1 MTSATAGPD
10 VRHGEYLGSTL
21 ATSAGPLPTT
31 KETPDL
37 ELRRYL
43 ALLRRRWLLILLTV
57 VVALAVGWSITPR
70 GETYTARSTL
80 YIGSRTLES
89 DQNDLSGDRALAL
102 DRLVVTFSVM
112 IDSEPIAARAI
123 DLTGEEVSAENLVG
137 KTTTE
142 PEPATQLLYIDV
154 VDADPA
160 RAQALA
166 NGLADAFV
174 EQIRDFEPGTAT
186 GGEGDVPVLPAYI
199 FQRAR
204 LPTVPESSGLI
215 KNLVL
220 AVVLGAGLAVAVVL
234 LLDYLDISIRTPDDA
249 ERLIELPVLGVI
261 PSLGTDMPAG
271 AGGGRGR

>member
-1 MTSATAGPD
+1 
-10 VRHGEYLGSTL
+10 
-21 ATSAGPLPTT
+21 
-31 KETPDL
+31 L

-43 ALLRRRWLLILLTV
+43 ALLRRRWILILLTV
-57 VVALAVGWSITPR
+57 VVALVVGWSITPR
-70 GETYTARSTL
+70 TDTYTARSKL
-80 YIGSRTLES
+80 YIGSRTIES

-123 DLTGEEVSAENLVG
+123 DLTGEEVSAENLVN
-137 KTTTE
+137 KTTTQ

-174 EQIRDFEPGTAT
+174 EQVQDFEPGTAT

-199 FQRAR
+199 FERAR
-204 LPTVPESSGLI
+204 LPTVPESNGLM
-215 KNLVL
+215 KNLLL
-220 AVVLGAGLAVAVVL
+220 ASLLGAGLAVAVVL

-261 PSLGTDMPAG
+261 PTLDIPPGP
-271 AGGGRGR
+271 GGGRGR

>member
-1 MTSATAGPD
+1 
-10 VRHGEYLGSTL
+10 
-21 ATSAGPLPTT
+21 
-31 KETPDL
+31 L

-43 ALLRRRWLLILLTV
+43 ALLRRRWLLIVLTV
-57 VVALAVGWSITPR
+57 IVALAVGYQVTPR
-70 GETYTARSTL
+70 ADRYTARSTL
-80 YIGSRTLES
+80 YIGSRTI
-89 DQNDLSGDRALAL
+89 DTKQADLSGDRALAL

-112 IDSEPIAARAI
+112 IDSQPTAARAI
-123 DLTGEEVSAENLVG
+123 DRTGVDTSPERLVSN
-137 KTTTE
+137 TTTE

-174 EQIRDFEPGTAT
+174 EAVQDFEPGSVT

-199 FQRAR
+199 FERAR
-204 LPTVPESSGLI
+204 LPTVPESSGLVT
-215 KNLVL
+215 NLL
-220 AVVLGAGLAVAVVL
+220 FAVVLGAGLAVAVVL
-234 LLDYLDISIRTPDDA
+234 LLDYLDLSIRTPDDA

-261 PSLGTDMPAG
+261 PSLGTAVPAA

>member
-1 MTSATAGPD
+1 M
-10 VRHGEYLGSTL
+10 
-21 ATSAGPLPTT
+21 
-31 KETPDL
+31 

-57 VVALAVGWSITPR
+57 VIALAVGWSITPR
-70 GETYTARSTL
+70 ADTYTARSTL

-89 DQNDLSGDRALAL
+89 DESDLSGDRALAL

-112 IDSEPIAARAI
+112 IDSEPIAARAL
-123 DLTGEEVSAENLVG
+123 DLTGEDVSAESLVG
-137 KTTTE
+137 RTTTE

-166 NGLADAFV
+166 NALADAFV
-174 EQIRDFEPGTAT
+174 DQVQDFEPSGS
-186 GGEGDVPVLPAYI
+186 GGEGDVPQLPAYI
-199 FQRAR
+199 FQSAR
-204 LPTVPESSGLI
+204 LPTVPESSGLV

-220 AVVLGAGLAVAVVL
+220 AVVLGAGLAVAVTL

-249 ERLIELPVLGVI
+249 ERLIELPVLGVV
-261 PSLGTDMPAG
+261 PSLGTEVPAG
-271 AGGGRGR
+271 VGGGRAR

>member
-1 MTSATAGPD
+1 M
-10 VRHGEYLGSTL
+10 
-21 ATSAGPLPTT
+21 
-31 KETPDL
+31 

-43 ALLRRRWLLILLTV
+43 ALLRRRWILIALTV
-57 VVALAVGWSITPR
+57 VIALAVGWSITPR
-70 GETYTARSTL
+70 TDTYTARSKL
-80 YIGSRTLES
+80 YIGSRTIES

-123 DLTGEEVSAENLVG
+123 ELSGEDLSAEDLVA

-142 PEPATQLLYIDV
+142 AEPATQLLYIDV

-174 EQIRDFEPGTAT
+174 EQVQDFEPGSA

-199 FQRAR
+199 FERAQ
-204 LPTVPESSGLI
+204 LPTVPASSGLV
-215 KNLVL
+215 KNLLL
-220 AVVLGAGLAVAVVL
+220 ASLLGAGLAVAVTL

-261 PSLGTDMPAG
+261 PSLDVPPGG
-271 AGGGRGR
+271 GGGRGR

>member
-1 MTSATAGPD
+1 M
-10 VRHGEYLGSTL
+10 
-21 ATSAGPLPTT
+21 
-31 KETPDL
+31 

-43 ALLRRRWLLILLTV
+43 ALLRRRWLLIVLTV
-57 VVALAVGWSITPR
+57 IVALAVGYQVTPR
-70 GETYTARSTL
+70 ADRYTARSTL
-80 YIGSRTLES
+80 YIGSRTI
-89 DQNDLSGDRALAL
+89 DTGQADLSGDRALAL

-112 IDSEPIAARAI
+112 IDSQPTAARAI
-123 DLTGEEVSAENLVG
+123 DLTGVDTSPERLVSN
-137 KTTTE
+137 TTTE

-174 EQIRDFEPGTAT
+174 EAVQDFEPGSVT

-199 FQRAR
+199 FERAR
-204 LPTVPESSGLI
+204 LPTVPESSGLVT
-215 KNLVL
+215 NLL
-220 AVVLGAGLAVAVVL
+220 FAVVLGAGLAVAVVL
-234 LLDYLDISIRTPDDA
+234 LLDYLDLSIRTPDDA

-261 PSLGTDMPAG
+261 PSLGTAVPAA